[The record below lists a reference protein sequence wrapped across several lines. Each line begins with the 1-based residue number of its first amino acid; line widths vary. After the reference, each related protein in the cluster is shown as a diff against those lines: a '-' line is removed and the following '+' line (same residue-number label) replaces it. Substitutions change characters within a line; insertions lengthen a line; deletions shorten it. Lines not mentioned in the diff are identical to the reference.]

1 VRGRFGRGRLGCAR
15 LGCAR
20 LGSARLGEASLGE
33 ASLGEASLGEASLGE
48 ASLGEARHRV
58 EIVRLGG
65 GIPGTV
71 RLRRARNGWARYGSV
86 RLIRSARNGRLR

>member
-1 VRGRFGRGRLGCAR
+1 MRGRFGRGRLGCAR

-20 LGSARLGEASLGE
+20 LGSAR
-33 ASLGEASLGEASLGE
+33 LGEASLGEASLGE

-71 RLRRARNGWARYGSV
+71 RLRRARNGWARYGSDWYY
-86 RLIRSARNGRLR
+86 NTD